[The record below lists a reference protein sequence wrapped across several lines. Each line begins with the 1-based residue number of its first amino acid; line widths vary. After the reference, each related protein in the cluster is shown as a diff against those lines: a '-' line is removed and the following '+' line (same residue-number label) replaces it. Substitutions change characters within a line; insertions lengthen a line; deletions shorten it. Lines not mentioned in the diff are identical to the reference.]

1 MSVNSIACFGE
12 AMIELSLDG
21 DDPSTASIGFAG
33 DTLNT
38 AIYLKR
44 GAPQIDVAYATR
56 LGRDRFS
63 EKMMR
68 FMTSEQIDTSC
79 VGLDDTR
86 MPGLYAISTS
96 SDGERSFSYWRD
108 RSAARKMFDVGQPT
122 FEDLSRFGMIY
133 FSAISLAVLSESA
146 RSDLC
151 DWLPGYRQAGGLVA
165 FDSNFRPALWKDAE
179 TARRQIDTFWRL
191 TDCGLPS
198 VDDEQEAFGDSDAE
212 AVLARIRGC
221 GVRFGALKRGPLGP
235 VAIEEGVEA
244 QTFSPAEN
252 VLDTTAAGDSF
263 NGAYLAAFLS
273 GNTGAHCLRAGH
285 NLAARVVGARGAI
298 IPRGS

>member
-1 MSVNSIACFGE
+1 MSKNSIACFGE

-21 DDPSTASIGFAG
+21 DDASTAKVGFAG

-44 GAPQIDVAYATR
+44 TSPRVDVAYATR

-68 FMTSEQIDTSC
+68 FIESERIDTSC
-79 VGLDDTR
+79 IGVDATR

-108 RSAARKMFDVGQPT
+108 RSAAREMFDKGSPT

-133 FSAISLAVLSESA
+133 FSAISLAILSDSA
-146 RSDLC
+146 RSALR
-151 DWLPGYRQAGGLVA
+151 DWLTDYRRAGGLVA
-165 FDSNFRPALWKDAE
+165 FDSNYRPALWKNAE
-179 TARRQIDTFWRL
+179 TARQEIDAFWRL

-198 VDDEQEAFGDSDAE
+198 VDDEQEAFGDSGSD
-212 AVLARIRGC
+212 AVLTRIRSC

-235 VAIEEGVEA
+235 IAIEQGIEQQA
-244 QTFSPAEN
+244 FFPASE
-252 VLDTTAAGDSF
+252 VVDTTAAGDSF
-263 NGAYLAAFLS
+263 NGAYLAAYLS
-273 GNTGAHCLRAGH
+273 GGTGAQCLKAGH
-285 NLAARVVGARGAI
+285 DLASRVVGVRGAI
-298 IPRGS
+298 IPRST

>member
-1 MSVNSIACFGE
+1 MSKNRIACFGE

-21 DDPSTASIGFAG
+21 DDASTAKVGFAG

-44 GAPQIDVAYATR
+44 EAPQVDVAYGTR

-63 EKMMR
+63 EKMLR
-68 FMTSEQIDTSC
+68 FIESEQIDTSC

-108 RSAARKMFDVGQPT
+108 RSAAREMFNGIEPT
-122 FEDLSRFGMIY
+122 FEDLSQYGMIY
-133 FSAISLAVLSESA
+133 FSAISLAILSDAA
-146 RSDLC
+146 RFALRG
-151 DWLPGYRQAGGLVA
+151 WLPDYRRAGGLVA
-165 FDSNFRPALWKDAE
+165 FDSNYRPALWKDAE
-179 TARRQIDTFWRL
+179 TARREIDAFWRL

-198 VDDEQEAFGDSDAE
+198 VDDEQEAFGDSDGD
-212 AVLARIRGC
+212 AVLARIRAC

-235 VAIEEGVEA
+235 IAIEGGTEPQSFA
-244 QTFSPAEN
+244 PATD
-252 VLDTTAAGDSF
+252 VVDTTAAGDSF
-263 NGAYLAAFLS
+263 NGAYLAAYLS
-273 GNTGAHCLRAGH
+273 GNTGTQCLRAGH
-285 NLAARVVGARGAI
+285 DLAARVVGFRGAI
-298 IPRGS
+298 IPRDT